1 MTEGKE
7 TAASAIDE
15 ERAEIKLSKE
25 TSISGNSGYKTS
37 ENQNETGME
46 SETKSES
53 DDELGTQEVEKS
65 LQFLIYIGKMK
76 TVKL

>member
-65 LQFLIYIGKMK
+65 LQFLIYIGKMQ